1 MKIRLDIRLIK
12 AAVCLLAGLALFL
25 TGMFFFRIWEEGHSR
40 SETAVANEEINC
52 TPVDGIYYDHMWYIP
67 RKDIQTMLLLG
78 IDKYAD
84 ADGRQDEHGE
94 YEQADFLLL
103 LVMDLK
109 AHTCTAIH
117 LNRDTMTDI
126 RMISDAGT
134 LLGMYTGQLTLAH
147 AYGLD
152 AKMRCQNT
160 VRAVSDLLY
169 GVRIDHYLSL
179 AMDGVAVLNDLV
191 GGVTVEMLED
201 FSKIDA
207 SLAKGET
214 VTLKGDQALAYVR
227 RRLDIGDGSNLSRM
241 KRQEQY
247 LEALQEKLLQM
258 SDSDDNFIS
267 STLLEVNDYMVSD
280 CSVNQLSAFSEM
292 LREYGV
298 SEYLTLEGETVIGEE
313 HVEFYADEDALQKLV
328 VSLFYEPMEET
339 SSDGD

>member
-1 MKIRLDIRLIK
+1 M
-12 AAVCLLAGLALFL
+12 AGLALFL
-25 TGMFFFRIWEEGHSR
+25 TGMLVFRIWEEGRPR
-40 SETAVANEEINC
+40 SEPAAREEVDQ
-52 TPVDGIYYDHMWYIP
+52 TPADGIYYDHAWYVP

-78 IDKYAD
+78 IDKYAE
-84 ADGRQDEHGE
+84 AGGRQDVQGE

-103 LVMDLK
+103 LVTDPRT
-109 AHTCTAIH
+109 HTCTAIH

-152 AKMRCQNT
+152 SKMRCQNT

-179 AMDGVAVLNDLV
+179 AMDGVSALNDLA
-191 GGVTVEMLED
+191 GGVTVEIMED
-201 FSKIDA
+201 FSKVDP
-207 SLAKGET
+207 SLLKGET

-247 LEALQEKLLQM
+247 LEALQEKLLEM
-258 SDSDDNFIS
+258 SENDSGFINS
-267 STLLEVNDYMVSD
+267 ALLEVNEYMVSD
-280 CSVNQLSAFSEM
+280 CTVNQLSAFSEM
-292 LREYGV
+292 LREYGI
-298 SEYLTLEGETVIGEE
+298 SEYRMLEGEAVEGED
-313 HVEFYADEDALQKLV
+313 HVEFYADEDALRELV

-339 SSDGD
+339 KENGDG

>member
-1 MKIRLDIRLIK
+1 M
-12 AAVCLLAGLALFL
+12 AGLALFL
-25 TGMFFFRIWEEGHSR
+25 TGMLVFRIWEEGHPR
-40 SETAVANEEINC
+40 SEPAAREEVDQ
-52 TPVDGIYYDHMWYIP
+52 TPTDGIYYDHAWYVP

-78 IDKYAD
+78 IDKYAE
-84 ADGRQDEHGE
+84 AGGRQDVQGE

-103 LVMDLK
+103 LVTDPRTR
-109 AHTCTAIH
+109 TCTAIH

-152 AKMRCQNT
+152 SKMRCQNT

-179 AMDGVAVLNDLV
+179 AMDGVAALNDLV
-191 GGVTVEMLED
+191 GGVAVEIMED
-201 FSKIDA
+201 FSKVDP
-207 SLAKGET
+207 SLLKGET

-247 LEALQEKLLQM
+247 LEALQEKLLEM
-258 SDSDDNFIS
+258 SENDSDFIS
-267 STLLEVNDYMVSD
+267 SALLEVNEYMVSD
-280 CSVNQLSAFSEM
+280 CTVNQLSAFSEM
-292 LREYGV
+292 LREYGI
-298 SEYLTLEGETVIGEE
+298 SEYRMLEGEAVEGED
-313 HVEFYADEDALQKLV
+313 HVEFYADEDALRELV
-328 VSLFYEPMEET
+328 VSLFYDPMEET
-339 SSDGD
+339 KENGDG